1 MSNLLSIP
9 FKKTYPVE
17 IKEATRKY
25 LSEQGGAHPDE
36 FKEDI
41 KIWHELRQH
50 GVGGVVHDNRVES
63 SLLYHA
69 QLVSILTKLPADIQL
84 SIPYAPAFLPDAIP
98 IALRN
103 LLFERASVLFNLAA
117 LYSQLAA
124 SQDRSASEGIKR
136 AASYYQQAAGT
147 LGFLQSSVIPK
158 LTYAPDDEQI
168 PLDLS
173 SGFIKGLEWLM
184 LAQAQECTWQLA
196 KISQYR
202 NSLIAKIAAATST
215 LYLLASNT
223 FREANPSVKSF
234 LPSDW
239 LPHIEAKGHHF
250 AAVAEY
256 RESIVE
262 YEASRYGGELGRL
275 GKAQIEAKMAYDV
288 ARRGKV
294 ASPVL
299 QDAQSLLETVKKSE
313 ARAQRDN
320 DLIYHQDVP
329 SPSALAPIQETRLVS
344 SNIPKGLSNP
354 ESVIGSK
361 HPLFSQLAGWGARE
375 AINIY
380 NHRKQNLIQESIVD
394 FAQELRDRADQELR
408 KLNLPSSLE
417 ALERP
422 IGLPPSLLQKA
433 EEVRLEDGPAKIEAS
448 IEDVQR
454 LAHQDLAI
462 LDEALDILDSEASED
477 EAARKDHGLNR
488 LKSHEANVELI
499 EKANR
504 YRDILTQAADSDELV
519 RQKWDEWEESISE
532 LTLDEATL
540 EASIPSSTGV
550 SAAQLTPQGKE
561 TRQHARALRAKLE
574 ELETLRQDQDQLVRR
589 AQSLAAADDIQARV
603 MKAASGFERLAD
615 VTPDM
620 FEDIS
625 DEELSK
631 FDKFLAEMSDIE
643 RRQNE
648 IIAEVQNL
656 NKQFL
661 DSRKDDP
668 AIKDRESALQALEL
682 AYFKY
687 REITRNLEEGFKFY
701 NDLAGILI
709 QFKEVCKTWSH
720 HRNQELHALRS
731 AQSLSS
737 LSLRD
742 ESSDVPTDS
751 LAKGTQLG
759 PTLNTP
765 RRLPSA
771 KPALGLPSLNSTEWE
786 ELKLPPGPKDAK
798 R

>member
-9 FKKTYPVE
+9 FKRTYPVE

-25 LSEQGGAHPDE
+25 IFDQGGAHPDE

-41 KIWHELRQH
+41 RTWQELRKD
-50 GVGGVVHDNRVES
+50 GVGGVVHDNRLES

-69 QLVSILTKLPADIQL
+69 QLVSILTKLPTDIQL
-84 SIPYAPAFLPDAIP
+84 SISYAPAFSPAAIP
-98 IALRN
+98 ITLRN

-117 LYSQLAA
+117 LYSQLGAA
-124 SQDRSASEGIKR
+124 QDRSAAEGIKR
-136 AASYYQQAAGT
+136 AATSYQQAAGT
-147 LGFLQSSVIPK
+147 LAYLHSSVLPK
-158 LTYAPDDEQI
+158 LAYTPDDEEI

-173 SGFIKGLEWLM
+173 SDFIKGLEWLM

-202 NSLIAKIAAATST
+202 NSLIAKIATAASSV
-215 LYLLASNT
+215 YHSAMNT

-239 LPHIEAKGHHF
+239 LPHIETKEHHF

-256 RESIVE
+256 RESMVE

-275 GKAQIEAKMAYDV
+275 EKAQLEAKKAYEV
-288 ARRGKV
+288 ARRGKIS
-294 ASPVL
+294 AAVL

-313 ARAQRDN
+313 SRARRDN

-329 SPSALAPIQETRLVS
+329 APSALSPIQETRLVTS
-344 SNIPKGLSNP
+344 TVPKGLLNP
-354 ESVIGSK
+354 ESVIGTR
-361 HPLFSQLAGWGARE
+361 HQLFSQLAGWGARE
-375 AINIY
+375 AVNIY
-380 NHRKQNLIQESIVD
+380 NHRKQNLVQERIAD
-394 FAQELRDRADQELR
+394 IAQELQDQVDEELR
-408 KLNLPSSLE
+408 RLNLPSALE

-448 IEDVQR
+448 VDDVKR
-454 LAHQDLAI
+454 LAHQDLQI

-477 EAARKDHGLNR
+477 ETARKDLGLSR
-488 LKSHEANVELI
+488 LKSHEANIELI

-504 YRDILTQAADSDELV
+504 YRSILTQAAESDELV
-519 RQKWDEWEESISE
+519 RQKWDEWEESITE

-540 EASIPSSTGV
+540 EASVPSSTGT
-550 SAAQLTPQGKE
+550 STAQLSPQGKQ

-574 ELETLRQDQDQLVRR
+574 ELETLRQDRDQLVHR
-589 AQSLAAADDIQARV
+589 AKSLAAADDIQARI
-603 MKAASGFERLAD
+603 MKAASGFERLAN

-631 FDKFLAEMSDIE
+631 FDKFLVEMGEME
-643 RRQNE
+643 RRQQDIVAE
-648 IIAEVQNL
+648 IQNL

-661 DSRKDDP
+661 DSRKGDP
-668 AIKDRESALQALEL
+668 VIKDRENALQALDL
-682 AYFKY
+682 AYFRY
-687 REITRNLEEGFKFY
+687 REITRNLDEGFKFY

-709 QFKEVCKTWSH
+709 QFKEVCKT
-720 HRNQELHALRS
+720 ALRS
-731 AQSLSS
+731 MQSLSS
-737 LSLRD
+737 LSLLMT
-742 ESSDVPTDS
+742 PTR
-751 LAKGTQLG
+751 
-759 PTLNTP
+759 PTL
-765 RRLPSA
+765 L
-771 KPALGLPSLNSTEWE
+771 ALTKEST
-786 ELKLPPGPKDAK
+786 A
-798 R
+798 